1 MNADQEFER
10 GLNDEQHAI
19 VLSGN
24 GAYAAYEV
32 GIMKALIHGMCPST
46 SRRPIRPEIYTGTSV
61 GALNAAMVVAG
72 ADDSDVAAVENLERL
87 WFTHVVESMR
97 GLNGIFRLR
106 ANPFDYFRPA
116 FYLPT
121 PLTPLL
127 DLGRDT
133 VYFSQEITKR
143 MALFLT
149 SLQTFPSLQDIIE
162 LFDISLLIDFSPLKQ
177 LVREVIDPE
186 KIRRSRKQLRI
197 TAANWKEGA
206 LRIFRNADLGDK
218 EGHQAFVAA
227 LMIPGINTPELVDM
241 EQFVDG
247 AVLTSR
253 PLKPAIDARD
263 RDSNRRLVLH
273 VVYLDPEHAQTPL
286 PEIRSTFAM
295 IYRLYVLAFSRS
307 VNADIE
313 RARDINKS
321 LQALDLLREEDP
333 EPLTS
338 SAMGERGSESL
349 KLWQRLNKD
358 TADSVQLEI
367 HRYRSPEHLGGI
379 RALFQVDQTRIH
391 DLIDRGYKD
400 AQNHDCK
407 QSDCVLLLESES

>member
-1 MNADQEFER
+1 MNAPQEFQCSS
-10 GLNDEQHAI
+10 DDVQHAI
-19 VLSGN
+19 ILSGN
-24 GAYAAYEV
+24 GAYAAYEI
-32 GIMKALIHGMCPST
+32 GIMKALIHGMCAST
-46 SRRPIRPEIYTGTSV
+46 HHRPIRPEIYTGTSV
-61 GALNAAMVVAG
+61 GALNAAMIVSG
-72 ADDSDVAAVENLERL
+72 ADESDVAAIENLERL
-87 WFTHVVESMR
+87 WFTHVAESMR
-97 GLNGIFRLR
+97 GVNGIFRFR
-106 ANPFDYFRPA
+106 TNPFDYFRPA
-116 FYLPT
+116 FYLPN

-133 VYFSQEITKR
+133 IYFSQEFIKR
-143 MALFLT
+143 TAVFLT
-149 SLQTFPSLQDIIE
+149 SLQTFPSLEDIVE
-162 LFDISLLIDFSPLKQ
+162 LFDISLLTDFSPLKQ

-186 KIRRSRKQLRI
+186 KIRRSRKKLRI

-206 LRIFRNADLGDK
+206 PKVFTNTDLGGK
-218 EGHQAFVAA
+218 EGYQAFVAA

-263 RDSNRRLVLH
+263 RNPNRRLVLH
-273 VVYLDPEHAQTPL
+273 IVYLDPEHAQTPL

-321 LQALDLLREEDP
+321 LQTLALLREDDP
-333 EPLTS
+333 EPLAS
-338 SAMGERGSESL
+338 SAMGQRGSESL

-379 RALFQVDQTRIH
+379 RALFQVDQTRVQ

-400 AQNHDCK
+400 AQNHDCR
-407 QSDCVLLLESES
+407 QSDCVRLLESEP